1 MFKKGANGQ
10 PEGGAKQVCV
20 PNTAASY
27 SRPMPTS
34 QTAPWP
40 CDGNDPAA
48 LDGTG
53 GIKCF
58 GSGSSGSTS
67 SQPPSA
73 PSGTFDELNLQYKQ
87 QVKEYEDAML
97 AALQANAPGRVPE
110 LRAKSEA
117 IQATLAK
124 MVESLTYLKKET
136 SDVRVK
142 RDTLLEDLRRIQ
154 RDYSA
159 MLVNTDDLETLRRIR
174 QQESGEAR
182 RTLNLYLLA
191 FLFVAMAL
199 LVYIV
204 FKGRNADTSSA
215 SAPTPTMSPALT

>member
-1 MFKKGANGQ
+1 VDGSASGA
-10 PEGGAKQVCV
+10 A
-20 PNTAASY
+20 
-27 SRPMPTS
+27 
-34 QTAPWP
+34 
-40 CDGNDPAA
+40 
-48 LDGTG
+48 
-53 GIKCF
+53 
-58 GSGSSGSTS
+58 GSSSTTE
-67 SQPPSA
+67 SQA
-73 PSGTFDELNLQYKQ
+73 PLGTFDELNLQYKQ
-87 QVKEYEDAML
+87 QVKEYEDAMM
-97 AALQANAPGRVPE
+97 AALQANAPSQLPD

-117 IQATLAK
+117 IQATLSK

-142 RDTLLEDLRRIQ
+142 RDALLEDLRRIQ
-154 RDYSA
+154 QDYSA

-182 RTLNLYLLA
+182 RTLNLWLLA

-204 FKGRNADTSSA
+204 FKGRKEDTSSA